1 MWTGALVQSKI
12 FLLISPTA
20 IKNTA
25 EQQKSLSDWL
35 PLSSRYLPLQ
45 TGLCSIILLHNLIKI
60 QTPLQR
66 LQKSYKITEVESNTW
81 KCAVFFLLL
90 FNLVCI
96 HIPPGQIHA
105 IYKRTGN
112 TRKNCML
119 QRFKWMNNNSSI
131 RYNLVGPI
139 HFSFHD
145 RTKQM
150 YSW

>member
-81 KCAVFFLLL
+81 KCAFFFSIIIQSGLHPHTTRLDPC
-90 FNLVCI
+90 NL
-96 HIPPGQIHA
+96 QE
-105 IYKRTGN
+105 
-112 TRKNCML
+112 
-119 QRFKWMNNNSSI
+119 
-131 RYNLVGPI
+131 
-139 HFSFHD
+139 D
-145 RTKQM
+145 REHKEELYATEI
-150 YSW
+150 